1 MMIKKMSKLLSVMLL
16 LGMLLSLVPA
26 AAFAADGNATWE
38 PVALADIT
46 ADDVV
51 AITMSKDG
59 TTWALPSAN
68 TSGAPAAAVV
78 TETDGK
84 LTVSEADYGWTVST
98 VAYEGFADAGRRFTN
113 AAGGMLYITANNN
126 GVRIGTPTNTDWA
139 AFAITDG
146 YLTAVDSKN
155 ETRYVGVYMTNP
167 DWRCYTNNTGNIAG
181 QTLRF
186 WRLVTIVAPV
196 ETEPPIETEAPVVTV
211 AKPTADVPSG
221 EVKAGTVVTFSCAT
235 EGAVIS
241 YSLDNDGI
249 WTEGN
254 TFTVNEDVSIQVKAA
269 LGEAESEIAEFSYT
283 VKAEEPT
290 PAAVTFVSTENPE
303 DGDKV
308 VIYYPKDSK
317 VLGTEEFY
325 YNNKKYEQVAVDAT
339 LTADGKLNVPDG
351 AAILTVSVN
360 EDEQLSFVNEDGKFL
375 FTDGTDVKFVD
386 EAGTYTL
393 FVLEDTTSTNYA
405 GGKFIKSANAQY
417 NGKPQYIE
425 YYNKYFTV
433 YGMNTNNP
441 DIYTFR
447 FFKEETPDVPVTVAT
462 PTADVAAGEVEQG
475 TVVTFSCA
483 TEGAVISYS
492 TDNGETWTEGST
504 FTVNEDVTVQVK
516 AVLGEVES
524 EIASFTYTVK
534 IPEPETVTIA
544 EALAGETGAECT
556 VKGVV
561 ALVDGR
567 NIYIQDETGG
577 IDLYFDTAPTDISL
591 GDTLIGGGTRATYR
605 GLPELSKATY
615 QKSSGLTLEAK
626 ETTIGA
632 LTTADVCTYVKLS
645 DLEVTEVFDNN
656 GAYSNPNISLKDT
669 EGNTIQIYKAV
680 IEKAEGVWRVK
691 VGDKVDVTLA
701 VGINNKTLQLRNT
714 LDSEIT
720 VKGDEPV
727 TVETPTADV
736 AAGEVEKGTV
746 VTFSCATEGAVLFIS
761 TDNGETWT
769 EGNTFTVNEDV
780 TVQVKAVLGEIES
793 AIASF
798 AYTVKA
804 EEPAAD
810 EGLVTDLAQLVDGAT
825 VVIYNPD
832 SAKAMSSDV
841 LGSDWYLAVADV
853 TIEDNQAVNPAA
865 NLVWTVRVN
874 EDGSYRFE
882 QSDKAVTGWLSGNYV
897 ELTSNKSVSG
907 GDSNWNINT
916 CNTETN
922 TYYIKSSTL
931 ANNYGSAYIEV
942 FNKKVNG
949 ATQLVFCGYTTSEEK
964 LTEAAYGMQFYLVK
978 TEDVPPEPQDKGDLV
993 TDLNELDGKTVAIY
1007 SPGHMTAIS
1016 SKPNGDWYLKANTC
1030 TVENNKVQN
1039 FTADFVW
1046 TAKKNDDGTY
1056 SFYAYG
1062 DESRSITV
1070 WPSGKYAELSLNV
1083 ATYPDNTWTLT
1094 PAKTEDCFYMNSPTV
1109 SGDRGPAYVEAY
1121 VRNETEVFSG
1131 YFTQPGNDNFKET
1144 EFALQFYLV
1153 DPADAVEAI
1162 DDGEWDGV
1170 LEKGKQY
1177 LAYNATAASS
1187 IGLFAE
1193 ANYSMRAIP
1202 TEIVGDKAKAGNGA
1216 YAFTVDSMG
1225 RYYTFKVGDQYFATN
1240 SSEELLFVDA
1250 NEDGSAPEEAKW
1262 YLTPKDGGYIIYNK
1276 EVTYNGTPVCVEY
1289 YSSVFSGW
1297 TFSTKNELGIYLFNF
1312 YEPTEDT
1319 RIYNNIVQDPRVIF
1333 DCEDSRFVEQ
1343 DYDCSFSLDDLA
1355 DEIET
1360 LTITYTAGAKSGTVT
1375 DFTQSADGKVVTFK
1389 LPAAEID
1396 GDGASELVIRVD
1408 VKNSYGI
1415 EYSGEKTVEIIDKP
1429 FFTEPTPAP
1438 NAQTGDNLKPVISAK
1453 IGNVGEDPVF
1463 TMTVNGETVEA
1474 VFEDGV
1480 LSYTPA
1486 EDLTK
1491 GRATVVITVKRSDG
1505 VEAEKS
1511 WNFTVG
1517 KSEYQLY
1524 FGQLHSHTTF
1534 SDGSGSLD
1542 TALDYIASL
1551 PESANVQFVA
1561 FTDHSNYFDT
1571 TSASNP
1577 ADALNDKSLMTESS
1591 RALWEEYKGKAAAF
1605 NESHPDLLALA
1616 GFEMTWSG
1624 GPGHINTFNSDGLVS
1639 RNNAQLNN
1647 KSGDAGMKLYYET
1660 INKGDSLNQFNH
1672 PGTTFGNFTDFAYWD
1687 EATDAHMF
1695 LVEVGNGEGQ
1705 IGAGGYYPSYEQYTM
1720 ALDKGWH
1727 VAPTNNQDNHKGR
1740 WGNANDA
1747 RDVVLTDDFTE
1758 QGIYN
1763 AIRAL
1768 RVYATEDKNLE
1779 IFYTIND
1786 QPMGTI
1792 FSEENAPE
1800 KLKVTVNLYDPDD
1813 SFSKVEL
1820 IVDGGK
1826 TAYTWDN
1833 AEELASGELTA
1844 ELEPQ
1849 YSYYYVKVT
1858 QKDGDLAVTAPIWV
1872 GSTVKLGI
1880 SDAKAAAEPVYIGE
1894 EATLVTTLF
1903 NNEDKAA
1910 TVSSVIYTINGTEVL
1925 GTDTTGYSVPAGGTK
1940 DAEFKYTFTS
1950 AKHYVITV
1958 TAIFELDGETYEKT
1972 RTLELDVLDKDAG
1985 TATIAEVRE
1994 ASKPDDT
2001 GYIFTIEGVV
2011 TSNASGYDKDTAF
2024 FDCIYVQDDTAGICC
2039 FPVSGEYKIGDK
2051 VRIVGYTDF
2060 FQGEP
2065 ELQVE
2070 SIEVIGEGSVEP
2082 TGIKAS
2088 ELNDRSAEGKL
2099 VTVKGTVD
2107 SFELANGLIQTIMV
2121 KDAEGNLARVFID
2134 GYITA
2139 SKEVENCEVGAE
2151 VEATGLASYDDTWP
2165 DTNFFPRLR
2174 IRDRADVICTI
2185 PAPEQPQY
2193 RVVASDDV
2201 VVPEA
2206 LKTKYDSVD
2215 AMKTAMMAP
2224 LKKATGIDSFRGD
2237 KLYELTVEVS
2247 TDGTTWQTVTAET
2260 FPKDGVLCTMPIPTG
2275 VPQEAEFYAL
2285 HMFGED
2291 CNGHKAGNAELPD
2304 VTKDGSTLSFTIKGM
2319 SPLLLAWTGDYILP
2333 DTPTA
2338 NPESGKVEKGTVVTF
2353 SCETEGAV
2361 IMYSTDGGKT
2371 WTKGDSFTVT
2381 EDVTIQVKAVKD
2393 GAESEIASFSYTV
2406 KPVEPQYRVVVS
2418 DDAVVP
2424 EALKPRYASVDAMKS
2439 AMMATLKKATGIDSF
2454 HGDKL
2459 YELIVEVDDGSGWK
2473 PVTAANFPKEGVL
2486 CTMPIPTGASQD
2498 ADFFALH
2505 MFGENC
2511 NGHKAGNAEMPA
2523 VTKDGSTLSFT
2534 IKGMSPLLLT
2544 WSGDDEPLPPQEGIV
2559 ITLDANGGKVSR
2571 TRLNA
2576 NADGSVPALPTPQE
2590 RDGYIFGGWYDEKD
2604 GGEQVFEG
2612 DVLTE
2617 STTLYAH
2624 WFELRVTVTEN
2635 AVVPEAL
2642 KTKYASVDAMKTAML
2657 NTVKRRL
2664 GTTTVKGNK
2673 LYELKVE
2680 YFDGSEWLPL
2690 DADLFPTKGVKVSLA
2705 IPSGSAETDRFV
2717 VLHLFGEDCNGHKAG
2732 EGEMPT
2738 ITKSGSTLSFT
2749 VKGTSPLLLV
2759 WTGSSSGG
2767 NGKTP
2772 KTGDEANLG
2781 LWIAL
2786 MAASS
2791 AAMAVLVIE
2800 QKKRKNRA

>member
-46 ADDVV
+46 ADDTV

-196 ETEPPIETEAPVVTV
+196 ETEPPIETEEPVVTV

-221 EVKAGTVVTFSCAT
+221 EVAAGTVVTFSCGT

-254 TFTVNEDVSIQVKAA
+254 TFTVTEAVSVQVKAV
-269 LGEAESEIAEFSYT
+269 LGEAESEIAVFTYT
-283 VKAEEPT
+283 VKAEEPAPVT
-290 PAAVTFVSTENPE
+290 VPFVPADTLAE
-303 DGDKV
+303 GDKV

-325 YNNKKYEQVAVDAT
+325 FNNRKYEQVAVDAS
-339 LTADGKLNVPDG
+339 LASDGKLNVPEG

-360 EDEQLSFVNEDGKFL
+360 EDGQLSFVNEEGKFL
-375 FTDGTDVKFVD
+375 LADGTDVKFVD
-386 EAGTYTL
+386 EANENTL
-393 FVLEDTTSTNYA
+393 FVLEDTTSANFT
-405 GGKFIKSANAQY
+405 GKFIKCANAQY
-417 NGKPQYIE
+417 NGKPQYLE
-425 YYNKYFTV
+425 YYGGYFTV
-433 YGMNTNNP
+433 YGMGKDP

-447 FFKEETPDVPVTVAT
+447 FFKEETPDLPVTVET

-483 TEGAVISYS
+483 TEGAVIFIS

-544 EALAGETGAECT
+544 EALAGETGAAFT

-561 ALVDGR
+561 TLVDGR

-577 IDLYFDTAPTDISL
+577 IDLYFDTAPADISL
-591 GDTLIGGGTRATYR
+591 GDTLIGGGTRATYK

-615 QKSSGLTLEAK
+615 QKSSGMTLEAK

-645 DLEVTEVFDNN
+645 DLEVTEVYDNN
-656 GAYSNPNISLKDT
+656 GAYSNPNITLKDA
-669 EGNTIQIYKAV
+669 EENTIQIYKAV
-680 IEKAEGVWRVK
+680 IEKTEGVWRVK

-769 EGNTFTVNEDV
+769 EGNTLTVNEDV

-798 AYTVKA
+798 AYTVKE

-810 EGLVTDLAQLVDGAT
+810 EGLVTDLAQLADGAT
-825 VVIYNPD
+825 VVIYNPN
-832 SAKAMSSDV
+832 SAKAMSSV
-841 LGSDWYLAVADV
+841 SYNDWYLRTGEV
-853 TIEDNQAVNPAA
+853 TIEDAKAVNPAA
-865 NLVWTVRVN
+865 NLVWKVRVN

-882 QSDKAVTGWLSGNYV
+882 QGEKAVSAWLDGTYV
-897 ELTSNKSVSG
+897 ELTSNASYNDAT
-907 GDSNWNINT
+907 DSNWKIT
-916 CNTETN
+916 SCNEETN
-922 TYYIKSSTL
+922 TYYIASNTL
-931 ANNYGSAYIEV
+931 TTTYGSAYIEV
-942 FNKKVNG
+942 YGKKVDGVSN
-949 ATQLVFCGYTTSEEK
+949 TPVFCGYSTSEEK

-978 TEDVPPEPQDKGDLV
+978 TEEVPPEPQDKGDLV

-1007 SPGHMTAIS
+1007 SPGHVTAIS

-1070 WPSGKYAELSLNV
+1070 WLSGTYAELSLNV

-1131 YFTQPGNDNFKET
+1131 YFTDPSNSKFTES

-1240 SSEELLFVDA
+1240 ASEELLFVDA

-1262 YLTPKDGGYIIYNK
+1262 YLTPKEGGYIIYNK

-1389 LPAAEID
+1389 LPAADID

-1429 FFTEPTPAP
+1429 FFTELTPAP

-1474 VFEDGV
+1474 VFENGV

-1486 EDLTK
+1486 EDLPK
-1491 GRATVVITVKRSDG
+1491 GRATVVITVKRTDG

-1524 FGQLHSHTTF
+1524 FGQLHSHTTY

-1940 DAEFKYTFTS
+1940 DTQFQYTFS
-1950 AKHYVITV
+1950 AAKHYVITV

-2060 FQGEP
+2060 YQGEP

-2070 SIEVIGEGSVEP
+2070 TIEVIGEGSVEP

-2107 SFELANGLIQTIMV
+2107 SFALANGLIQTIMV

-2134 GYITA
+2134 GYITT

-2151 VEATGLASYDDTWP
+2151 VEATGLASYDDTFNAP
-2165 DTNFFPRLR
+2165 EGPFPRLR

-2185 PAPEQPQY
+2185 PAPAKP
-2193 RVVASDDV
+2193 
-2201 VVPEA
+2201 
-2206 LKTKYDSVD
+2206 
-2215 AMKTAMMAP
+2215 
-2224 LKKATGIDSFRGD
+2224 ATP
-2237 KLYELTVEVS
+2237 TVEP
-2247 TDGTTWQTVTAET
+2247 A
-2260 FPKDGVLCTMPIPTG
+2260 
-2275 VPQEAEFYAL
+2275 A
-2285 HMFGED
+2285 GE
-2291 CNGHKAGNAELPD
+2291 
-2304 VTKDGSTLSFTIKGM
+2304 
-2319 SPLLLAWTGDYILP
+2319 
-2333 DTPTA
+2333 
-2338 NPESGKVEKGTVVTF
+2338 VEKGTKLKF
-2353 SCETEGAV
+2353 STETEGAEIWYSTDGGETWMRGDSFIV
-2361 IMYSTDGGKT
+2361 TRDVSIQVKAVKDGAESEIAIYEFTVKSEEPAKPATPTVEPAAGEVEKGTELKFSTETEGAEIMYSTDGGKT

-2381 EDVTIQVKAVKD
+2381 EDVSIQVKAVKD

-2418 DDAVVP
+2418 EDVVVP
-2424 EALKPRYASVDAMKS
+2424 EALKTRYASVDAMKS

-2772 KTGDEANLG
+2772 KTGDESNIT

>member
-26 AAFAADGNATWE
+26 AAFAADDSTSWE
-38 PVALADIT
+38 PVTLESIT
-46 ADDVV
+46 PDDTV
-51 AITMSKDG
+51 AITMTTSDGKSYALSNASASKNPAAPEVTVTG
-59 TTWALPSAN
+59 TALTTSDDSVISWTVNAVEGGYTF
-68 TSGAPAAAVV
+68 TSGNNTLNYSSISTAQSVRVSADAAAV
-78 TETDGK
+78 
-84 LTVSEADYGWTVST
+84 WTLDDS
-98 VAYEGFADAGRRFTN
+98 GN
-113 AAGGMLYITANNN
+113 
-126 GVRIGTPTNTDWA
+126 
-139 AFAITDG
+139 
-146 YLTAVDSKN
+146 YLTTTSE
-155 ETRYVGVYMTNP
+155 ETTRFLGVFINSNGTGS
-167 DWRCYTNNTGNIAG
+167 WRHYLEGASNIAG
-181 QTLRF
+181 EKVSF
-186 WRLVTIVAPV
+186 WKLSETAPA
-196 ETEPPIETEAPVVTV
+196 ETEEPVVTEEPGVTV

-283 VKAEEPT
+283 VKAEEPA
-290 PAAVTFVSTENPE
+290 PAAVTFVSTENPA

-393 FVLEDTTSTNYA
+393 FVLENTTSTNYA

-492 TDNGETWTEGST
+492 TDNGETWTEGNT
-504 FTVNEDVTVQVK
+504 LTVNEDVTVQVK

-544 EALAGETGAECT
+544 EALAGETGAEFT

-561 ALVDGR
+561 TMVEVNAKNSSV
-567 NIYIQDETGG
+567 YVQDATGG
-577 IDLYFDTAPTDISL
+577 ICLFFNPAVSDIEL
-591 GDTLIGGGTRATYR
+591 GDTVIFTGVRAEYR
-605 GLPELSKATY
+605 GLPELTGQTY
-615 QKSSGLTLEAK
+615 QKSSGLTLEPK
-626 ETTIGA
+626 EKKISE

-645 DLEVTEVFDNN
+645 DLEVTEVYDNN
-656 GAYSNPNISLKDT
+656 GAYSNPNISLKDA

-720 VKGDEPV
+720 VKGDEPAA
-727 TVETPTADV
+727 VEPPTADV

-746 VTFSCATEGAVLFIS
+746 VTFSCVTEGAVIFIS

-810 EGLVTDLAQLVDGAT
+810 EGLVTDLAQLTDGAT

-907 GDSNWNINT
+907 GDSNWNINS

-1016 SKPNGDWYLKANTC
+1016 SKPNGDWYLKANAC
-1030 TVENNKVQN
+1030 TVENNKVLN
-1039 FTADFVW
+1039 FTEDFVW

-1109 SGDRGPAYVEAY
+1109 SGNSGPAYVEAY

-1131 YFTQPGNDNFKET
+1131 YFTQPGNDNFKES

-1240 SSEELLFVDA
+1240 AREELLFVDA

-1389 LPAAEID
+1389 LPAADID

-1429 FFTEPTPAP
+1429 FFTELTPAP

-1474 VFEDGV
+1474 VFENGV

-1491 GRATVVITVKRSDG
+1491 GRATVVITVKRTDG

-1524 FGQLHSHTTF
+1524 FGQLHSHTTY

-1605 NESHPDLLALA
+1605 NESHSDLLALA

-1660 INKGDSLNQFNH
+1660 INKGGSLNQFNH

-1792 FSEENAPE
+1792 FREENAPE

-1925 GTDTTGYSVPAGGTK
+1925 GTDATGYSVPAGGTK

-2051 VRIVGYTDF
+2051 VKIVGYTDF

-2099 VTVKGTVD
+2099 VTVKGTVE
-2107 SFELANGLIQTIMV
+2107 SVEVKNGLIQTIMV

-2134 GYITA
+2134 GYITTA
-2139 SKEVENCEVGAE
+2139 KEVENCEVGAE
-2151 VEATGLASYDDTWP
+2151 IEATGLASYDDTWP

-2185 PAPEQPQY
+2185 PAPAKP
-2193 RVVASDDV
+2193 
-2201 VVPEA
+2201 
-2206 LKTKYDSVD
+2206 
-2215 AMKTAMMAP
+2215 
-2224 LKKATGIDSFRGD
+2224 ATP
-2237 KLYELTVEVS
+2237 TVEP
-2247 TDGTTWQTVTAET
+2247 A
-2260 FPKDGVLCTMPIPTG
+2260 
-2275 VPQEAEFYAL
+2275 A
-2285 HMFGED
+2285 GE
-2291 CNGHKAGNAELPD
+2291 
-2304 VTKDGSTLSFTIKGM
+2304 
-2319 SPLLLAWTGDYILP
+2319 
-2333 DTPTA
+2333 
-2338 NPESGKVEKGTVVTF
+2338 VEKGTELKF
-2353 SCETEGAV
+2353 STETEGAT
-2361 IMYSTDGGKT
+2361 IMYSTDGGET
-2371 WTKGDSFTVT
+2371 WVEGDSFTVN

-2393 GAESEIASFSYTV
+2393 GAESEIASFTYTV

-2424 EALKPRYASVDAMKS
+2424 EALKTRYASVDAMKS

-2505 MFGENC
+2505 MFGEDC

-2624 WFELRVTVTEN
+2624 WFELRVTVTDN

-2673 LYELKVE
+2673 LYELKIE
-2680 YFDGSEWLPL
+2680 YFNGSEWLPL

-2767 NGKTP
+2767 GGKNP
-2772 KTGDEANLG
+2772 KTGDESNLG
-2781 LWIAL
+2781 LWVTL